1 MVPGK
6 VAEALRRRR
15 LELRMTQ
22 TAIAHAIGVSRAYVS
37 AVERGVAWDPDA
49 EKLVAWS
56 RALGW
61 DDGHILGMLGRGTVP
76 ISSSFVG
83 LPDNVIEAITQAVAA
98 GIRQGRAEAL
108 AEQQDGR
115 PGPDESRPEP
125 HPAQHT

>member
-1 MVPGK
+1 VVPTK

-22 TAIAHAIGVSRAYVS
+22 TAIAHAMGVSRAYVS

-61 DDGHILGMLGRGTVP
+61 DDAHVLGMLGRGTVP
-76 ISSSFVG
+76 VSSVAG
-83 LPDNVIEAITQAVAA
+83 LPDNMAAAIRQAVAE
-98 GIRQGRAEAL
+98 GIRQGVAEAL
-108 AEQQDGR
+108 AEQQEHQPAPDG
-115 PGPDESRPEP
+115 SHPER
-125 HPAQHT
+125 HDGQHT